1 MRIAKKIGGAGAA
14 LAVSAATLML
24 GLGPA
29 GAAAVVEVDGAQL
42 LNGGSTVRVVA
53 DVSCPHGHT
62 INTSVHVV
70 QRTPGSDTAQA
81 IGSSS
86 ITCVRGDNDVVID
99 ATGSGF
105 SVGSAVCIFQI
116 NDPTLPRFNA
126 ASYVEPCTIRT
137 TAPVT

>member
-14 LAVSAATLML
+14 LAVSAAALML

-29 GAAAVVEVDGAQL
+29 GAAAIVEVDGAQL

-62 INTSVHVV
+62 INTFVHVV
-70 QRTPGSDTAQA
+70 QRIPGGTAHA
-81 IGSSS
+81 FGSSS

-99 ATGSGF
+99 ASGSGF
-105 SVGSAVCIFQI
+105 HVGEAACIFQI

-137 TAPVT
+137 TPPVT

>member
-1 MRIAKKIGGAGAA
+1 MRIAKKIGGVGAA
-14 LAVSAATLML
+14 LAVSAATVML

-29 GAAAVVEVDGAQL
+29 GAAAVLEVDGVQL
-42 LNGGSTVRVVA
+42 LNGGSTIRVVA

-70 QRTPGSDTAQA
+70 QRVPGGTAHA
-81 IGSSS
+81 VGSSS
-86 ITCVRGDNDVVID
+86 VTCVRGDNDVVID

-105 SVGSAVCIFQI
+105 HVGEAACIFQI
-116 NDPTLPRFNA
+116 SDSSLPRYNA
-126 ASYVEPCTIRT
+126 AKYVEPCTIRS